1 MTFPSGIRIITNGK
15 FKRKIFGFIGNGT
28 SSLDGYE
35 QHKFLF
41 MLFMYYLR
49 RIFYAKNKFQEVI
62 FTIIMVFVM
71 VYAMICYNIVLN
83 TGTMTNETFLLAF
96 HELVFM
102 GPIAFI
108 LDFFII
114 GALAKKVAFGIVD
127 MRRDNPFHLVLAISA
142 VSVAFMCP
150 CMSFAATVLIKHA
163 PVSQIIPTWLQTT
176 AMNFPMAFFWQI
188 FYAGPFVRFV
198 FGKLFPEKEKAA
210 ASAE

>member
-1 MTFPSGIRIITNGK
+1 MP
-15 FKRKIFGFIGNGT
+15 
-28 SSLDGYE
+28 
-35 QHKFLF
+35 
-41 MLFMYYLR
+41 
-49 RIFYAKNKFQEVI
+49 KNKFQEVI

-96 HELVFM
+96 HELTFM

-114 GALAKKVAFGIVD
+114 GGLAKKIAFGVVD

-150 CMSFAATVLIKHA
+150 CMSFAATVLIKTCTGKSDHSHMA
-163 PVSQIIPTWLQTT
+163 PDNSNELSDGILLADLLCRTIRKIYFRKAFPGERKGSSFCQIKN
-176 AMNFPMAFFWQI
+176 M
-188 FYAGPFVRFV
+188 
-198 FGKLFPEKEKAA
+198 
-210 ASAE
+210 

>member
-1 MTFPSGIRIITNGK
+1 MP
-15 FKRKIFGFIGNGT
+15 
-28 SSLDGYE
+28 
-35 QHKFLF
+35 
-41 MLFMYYLR
+41 
-49 RIFYAKNKFQEVI
+49 KNKFQEVI

-96 HELVFM
+96 HELTFM

-114 GALAKKVAFGIVD
+114 GGLAKKIAFGIVD

-163 PVSQIIPTWLQTT
+163 PASQIIPTWLQTT
-176 AMNFPMAFFWQI
+176 AATRLGSTPTKFPVLDASGWIYYRTADDLKTDLGIPSLSGYATQAYVTQQI
-188 FYAGPFVRFV
+188 Q
-198 FGKLFPEKEKAA
+198 AA
-210 ASAE
+210 INETWEASY

>member
-1 MTFPSGIRIITNGK
+1 MP
-15 FKRKIFGFIGNGT
+15 
-28 SSLDGYE
+28 
-35 QHKFLF
+35 
-41 MLFMYYLR
+41 
-49 RIFYAKNKFQEVI
+49 KNKFQEVI

-96 HELVFM
+96 HELTFM

-114 GALAKKVAFGIVD
+114 GGLAKKIAFGIVD
-127 MRRDNPFHLVLAISA
+127 MRRDNPFHPVLAISA

-163 PVSQIIPTWLQTT
+163 PASQIIPTWLQTT

-188 FYAGPFVRFV
+188 FYAGPFVRFI